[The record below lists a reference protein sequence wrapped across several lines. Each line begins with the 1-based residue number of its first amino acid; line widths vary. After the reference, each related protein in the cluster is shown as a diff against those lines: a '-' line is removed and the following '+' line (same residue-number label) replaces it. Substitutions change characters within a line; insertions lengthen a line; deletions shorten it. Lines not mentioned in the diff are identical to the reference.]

1 MLFPWVFAVKAAG
14 CCRPVQVGMVSL
26 TMVPWWYTVF
36 LSSGGAAPYMVRRA
50 GAGLDAELPAGLAHL
65 GDGHPQADAPG
76 GDAGPGD
83 ELLDCEADG
92 FGVGF
97 RVGQGGVGRQG
108 CPDPG
113 ALVGDDDVEGVAF
126 AVRHEADVYVC
137 AVWGH
142 AVFGGVID
150 EFGEGLRYGRAHP
163 NAGVRTALNRLRR
176 RGDGSGCR

>member
-26 TMVPWWYTVF
+26 TMVPWWYTVVPEF
-36 LSSGGAAPYMVRRA
+36 RRGVAVHGEEA
-50 GAGLDAELPAGLAHL
+50 GAGLDAELPAGLAHF

-83 ELLDCEADG
+83 ELLHCQADG

-97 RVGQGGVGRQG
+97 QVGQGGVGCQG

-137 AVWGH
+137 AVGGG
-142 AVFGGVID
+142 AVFGGVVTASPGIS
-150 EFGEGLRYGRAHP
+150 P
-163 NAGVRTALNRLRR
+163 NRWAQPSSPGP
-176 RGDGSGCR
+176 CRN